1 MSQYRYLSSDLISGE
16 VKGDYL
22 PLTTDS
28 FGRVIN
34 GTGTFT
40 GALNLT
46 AGSAAEART
55 WRDAVEGASS
65 VLWCF
70 VGGVPV
76 WNGIA
81 WDQPHQSALDGT
93 LPVTATTMESLF
105 GHRYI
110 LDDLVFTDQD
120 VFAIFRSLAV
130 YALGK
135 QNGGVAGLNLGTN
148 AAGVTDTITYA
159 GADEQQVLTAW
170 TDLTAQYGF
179 EFAFRPG
186 IDASG
191 NLATFLDLG
200 FPQLGLQYPG
210 SGLAYSFPG
219 NLLDYAWP
227 RTRSSGGNAVLGS
240 APNPASAD
248 GSNWTSQYPHGYDL
262 NDLAAGFPLLEYPS
276 TLSTSA
282 VTSQGQVDAYADGV
296 LPSVTGTMLTPLLTL
311 GNDQGPAVADIVLG
325 SWAQVALTSPL
336 HPANDDGSP
345 GWQGQGRIIGWTV
358 YPPQS
363 DTQAEH
369 TELQCWMPDESS
381 SGG

>member
-1 MSQYRYLSSDLISGE
+1 
-16 VKGDYL
+16 
-22 PLTTDS
+22 
-28 FGRVIN
+28 
-34 GTGTFT
+34 
-40 GALNLT
+40 
-46 AGSAAEART
+46 
-55 WRDAVEGASS
+55 
-65 VLWCF
+65 VLWSF

-76 WNGIA
+76 WNGIV

-93 LPVTATTMESLF
+93 LPIAATTMESLF

-110 LDDLVFTDQD
+110 LDDLVFTEQD
-120 VFAIFRSLAV
+120 VFSIFRSLAV

-159 GADEQQVLTAW
+159 AADEQQVLTAW

-227 RTRSSGGNAVLGS
+227 KTRSSGGNAVLGS
-240 APNPASAD
+240 APNPAAAD
-248 GSNWTSQYPHGYDL
+248 GSNWESAYPHGYDL
-262 NDLAAGFPLLEYPS
+262 ADLAAGVPLLEYPS

-282 VTSQGQVDAYADGV
+282 VTSQAQVDAYAGGV

-345 GWQGQGRIIGWTV
+345 GWQGQGRITGWTV

-363 DTQAEH
+363 DSQAEH
-369 TELQCWMPDESS
+369 TELQCWMPDETS